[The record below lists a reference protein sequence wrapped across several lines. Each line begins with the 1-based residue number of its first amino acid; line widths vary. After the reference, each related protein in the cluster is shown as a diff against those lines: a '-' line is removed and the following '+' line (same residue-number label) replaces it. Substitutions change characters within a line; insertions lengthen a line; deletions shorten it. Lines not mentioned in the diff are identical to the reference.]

1 MTCNAKAFDMAPK
14 KSSPPY
20 PYDKRTSTIT
30 LPSDVD
36 NELFHL
42 AVDRDR
48 VEAIKRVMELTG
60 AGLKVS
66 KDYVDALIRRR

>member
-1 MTCNAKAFDMAPK
+1 MTTK
-14 KSSPPY
+14 KTSPPY
-20 PYDKRTSTIT
+20 PYDKRTNTIT
-30 LPSDVD
+30 LPSDID
-36 NELFHL
+36 HELFHL
-42 AVDRDR
+42 AADGNR